1 MTTRRTGALT
11 LAAALA
17 ITALAGCGS
26 DEPEGGTNAFCE
38 QIAPLTNLGQQLE
51 SPDADLNQLSSDV
64 TSLVDVAPT
73 AVRPSVETI
82 AGALTTMASAA
93 EASGEEGA
101 AALAAGFAAIEGD
114 RESLER
120 ASEVVEGF
128 TERECG
134 LDLTPESTGST
145 TPTDSTPAPDPTV
158 ATDSSE
164 PAGIP

>member
-17 ITALAGCGS
+17 LTALAGCGS

-51 SPDADLNQLSSDV
+51 SPDADLNQLSSDL

-114 RESLER
+114 RGSLER
-120 ASEVVEGF
+120 ASEVVEGY
-128 TERECG
+128 TQRECG
-134 LDLTPESTGST
+134 LDLTSESPGST
-145 TPTDSTPAPDPTV
+145 APTPAPDSTV

-164 PAGIP
+164 PTGAP